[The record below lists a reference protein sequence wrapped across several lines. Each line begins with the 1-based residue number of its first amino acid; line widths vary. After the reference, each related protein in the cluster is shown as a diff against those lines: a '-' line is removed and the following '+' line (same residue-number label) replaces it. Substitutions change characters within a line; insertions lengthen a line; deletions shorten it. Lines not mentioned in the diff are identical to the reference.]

1 MNLKQYFT
9 IMLLG
14 TVFCWVAWL
23 FVVFNI
29 DPFQD
34 KGAGFGFFYV
44 SLGLA
49 LMGTISVIS
58 FLIRQSLGKNN
69 LPMFRYVK
77 QSFKDA
83 LFVAIVLI
91 LMLFLQGKGYLN
103 WWNTIIFVVAILF
116 CAIFILSSKNNNEHI
131 NFK

>member
-14 TVFCWVAWL
+14 TIFCWIAWL

-34 KGAGFGFFYV
+34 KGIGFSFFYV

-49 LMGTISVIS
+49 LLGTISIIS
-58 FLIRQSLGKNN
+58 FLIRKSLGKDN

-116 CAIFILSSKNNNEHI
+116 SALFILSSKNNNEHI